1 MKKHL
6 SLVWNVYDYH
16 FSVPELRIFNV
27 FNHESFLDSVEKLLA
42 KDMPKEEFPE
52 LLRRQALYYY
62 WSKTEWE
69 CIITDTNPQICRN
82 ELCRLLSEC
91 YEQLPKSKP
100 TPRHFCINLVN
111 SYKLDI
117 YSQIMLNWDEFVDY
131 VWQHSKTAKKLKK
144 EGTNNVRTEI

>member
-1 MKKHL
+1 MKTPL
-6 SLVWNVYDYH
+6 NLVWNVYDYH
-16 FSVPELRIFNV
+16 FSASELRIFNV
-27 FNHESFLDSVEKLLA
+27 FKHRSFMDSVEKLLN
-42 KDMPKEEFPE
+42 KDIPKEEFAE

-69 CIITDTNPQICRN
+69 CIITDTNPQIGRN

-100 TPRHFCINLVN
+100 TPRRYCINLAD
-111 SYKLDI
+111 SYKLDV

-131 VWQHSKTAKKLKK
+131 VWQYSKTAKKQRKV
-144 EGTNNVRTEI
+144 GT